1 MKLTASREDILS
13 PLQSVIGVVERR
25 QTMPVLANVL
35 LSARDDRLS
44 ITGTDLEVELV
55 ATSSRQR
62 AGSGDITVP
71 GRKLLD
77 IFKALPEKTS
87 VTLST
92 EGERVSL
99 KAGRS
104 RFTLSSL
111 PAAEFPLVDEIN
123 AQQTLTVS
131 QGEFRRLIDKTHFS
145 MAQQDVRYYL
155 NGMLLETEGKSLR
168 AVATDGHRLALCE
181 TELAARAKTAQ
192 QVIVPRK
199 GVLELQR
206 ILGDRRESRTGR
218 RHQSRSRP
226 DRRHSLHFEAD
237 RRTFP
242 GIWARDPGQSH
253 QDRGGGP
260 RSSAGSPA
268 AHRHSFEREVPRHSP
283 RVKPDLLTLQAH
295 NPEQEEAEDQIEVGY
310 KGDELEVGFN
320 VNYLLDALA
329 AIDTEKVEIGLTD
342 ANSSCLIRAPGTT
355 HDASTSSCRCALSA
369 SAHVQPMS
377 LGGARAVEDAC
388 DASRRAE
395 LRLCIPG
402 KPDLGRQCVGQDLAS
417 GGDLPAG
424 PRTLL
429 SDP

>member
-1 MKLTASREDILS
+1 MKLTASREDLLS

-35 LSARDDRLS
+35 LSARDEHLS

-55 ATSSRQR
+55 AKSAVSVQ
-62 AGSGDITVP
+62 SGGDVTVP

-92 EGERVSL
+92 EGDRVTL

-104 RFTLSSL
+104 AFKLSSL

-206 ILGDRRESRTGR
+206 ILGADGNLELAVGTNHVRAQIGNIRFTSKLIDGR
-218 RHQSRSRP
+218 FPEYGRVIP
-226 DRRHSLHFEAD
+226 ANPTKLVEAD
-237 RRTFP
+237 REVLRQALQRTAILSNEKYR
-242 GIWARDPGQSH
+242 GIRL
-253 QDRGGGP
+253 
-260 RSSAGSPA
+260 
-268 AHRHSFEREVPRHSP
+268 V
-283 RVKPDLLTLQAH
+283 VKPDLLTLQAH

-329 AIDTEKVEIGLTD
+329 AIDGEQVEIGLSD

-355 HDASTSSCRCALSA
+355 AARY
-369 SAHVQPMS
+369 VVMPM
-377 LGGARAVEDAC
+377 
-388 DASRRAE
+388 
-395 LRLCIPG
+395 RL
-402 KPDLGRQCVGQDLAS
+402 
-417 GGDLPAG
+417 
-424 PRTLL
+424 
-429 SDP
+429 